1 MNINPS
7 VIRVLAILITL
18 DKRPANA
25 QLVKMSAATP
35 PNKGGE
41 CTKVKRYFKDQ
52 KDFRIAK
59 ALSLAG

>member
-7 VIRVLAILITL
+7 VVRILVILITL
-18 DKRPANA
+18 NRRPANA
-25 QLVKMSAATP
+25 QLVKFSAATLT
-35 PNKGGE
+35 NKGDE